1 MPFGFD
7 PRKLIDEEKENK
19 KIDNDGTIWK
29 QAQIDQEA
37 LEIANNLRRKSN
49 IADAMTKVDQSL
61 REFKFEKEHGED
73 AYIDAKIKQNP
84 EYRDKRLFTE
94 DENKAYYRKE
104 MSEMKGLLKGVKIDW
119 ATGDDI
125 LPDEADMNENQLKAF
140 KKGKY
145 ATLQNEYGEK
155 PEQETYKNLAQF
167 ASTNSVGGEKVE
179 WKTTGGNSADPFAS
193 DVGITESI
201 NGAIISGLIKIP
213 KGFANLGAMIMDAA
227 GADGIETGDAERSK
241 VAQLERWWD
250 NTYFGMIEAYG
261 ESKAKETAV
270 GKITEMI
277 VQIYGGWA
285 TVGRKGLNVTQKAQK
300 IYNKAKDG
308 VTNGSYMRTY
318 GNKNLYEGAKKAAEL
333 NKLSR
338 TQEFVSWAIG
348 GGVGGAVVY
357 KNEGIGTFG
366 DIEML
371 DFIPTGLD
379 RETRATAKDDAT
391 RMLYNK
397 LKFSTELGFPII
409 PAIIGTGRVGK
420 SILKSG
426 KDWAYSGD
434 ATKRFLDKYL
444 NKNLR
449 ARGPQTEEV
458 FQAGQRMEGK
468 MSSSE
473 ALAKD
478 YLKGFDNII
487 KKMSNSSQSA
497 STASG
502 LKQGI
507 SDMIV
512 NVIQKGRMTVKN
524 GKVVAGSFD
533 SKTLNTFFKT
543 LTKDLKVSDKN
554 ALALIDQL
562 DDVHGSWAEFLNNIV
577 SGGNLNVATKE
588 FVKLMN
594 ERIGTT
600 LSNQYKIFGD
610 NALRPIN
617 EYKVASDVRDEVA
630 KIIQRQAK
638 ESGATMAKTEA
649 QEAVNSIIKN
659 VILDPNTATPV
670 FKFEAKG
677 PLRDKAMT
685 IKNIAENITG
695 GGKFKPDKK
704 GGLIQTESDL
714 NAFKKLFGNYA
725 NSQKVIANVTTDLA
739 SFAARDRFYN
749 KVKLD
754 SDALI
759 AKGERAL
766 VYPTYNAAVKGFN
779 ANVSGVKIVETP
791 LELPMGLADD
801 IYTPPLNGVFTTE
814 DIAAGLIYGA
824 KGALD
829 KKTMPLWYQAA
840 VLIPKGLVQAGKTVF
855 GPFTHAR
862 NFSSGAI
869 TTVAMG
875 NIFINPIAMAK
886 AFRTAYKTIQPQL
899 LQKNKPGLKVATD
912 TSTPGKFRPGA
923 NTTDPDK
930 LIGASEFTDEGGQSL
945 YRFLLDEGMVNS
957 SATYKELMGIIE
969 DTQRTGFF
977 DFVSKKMNNKLLKPL
992 KKLGQVAQDLYIA
1005 EDDFWKV
1012 WNFAA
1017 ESHRIRRAY
1026 KNAVDSGKIKMADV
1040 PGGSLESVDILK
1052 LATQNVRD
1060 MLPNYAYVSPLIKGL
1075 RVAPIS
1081 NFVSW
1086 PSEIIRGSTN
1096 MTVKAIAETKDPIM
1110 ARVGWERL
1118 MGMTAA
1124 WATVPPL
1131 AVYGFQQA
1139 YGFTSDRLAALKE
1152 FVPGFSADSTILPIY
1167 IDGEYKYIDF
1177 SRGYFYDTITSPIQS
1192 VINQIEANKDK
1203 PTLPMLA
1210 EGMVRAAHKFVKPFV
1225 SEAIWVGGIMD
1236 IIARGGETRS
1246 GSRIFNERDTLGTKI
1261 SKAIS
1266 HQAKVVAPGSR
1277 VQMQRLYAAITGD
1290 LIKGQDFEIPEE
1302 LLGLVGARP
1311 ATLDI
1316 MKTMNITLNQFL
1328 LKNERLERGL
1338 IFEGLRT
1345 GSPVDAND
1353 IIKQFFYA
1361 NQQKY
1366 ESYSTLR
1373 RKIDAGQI
1381 LGYGSDI
1388 AEMFNRRGQKSDY
1401 GKIMENEFMPFQIK
1415 KSAVES
1421 FENLK
1426 RDQEKKGLPFKNPL
1440 DDVVLDRISEIVEA
1454 MVDMPLNQKFEL
1466 DVEDFLLNSQ
1476 GNEKINIPKETIEQ
1490 NDGIKW
1496 RTTSQ
1501 IPVPKEGPQPVVN
1514 TNQMA
1519 QNVDP
1524 ITGLTATQDRLLS
1537 PSDKA
1542 YYRNKNRT
1550 A

>member
-19 KIDNDGTIWK
+19 KIDTDGTVWK

-37 LEIANNLRRKSN
+37 VEIANSLRRKSKIN
-49 IADAMTKVDQSL
+49 EALTTVDQTL

-73 AYIDAKIKQNP
+73 AYIDAKIEQNP

-94 DENKAYYRKE
+94 EENKAYYRKE
-104 MSEMKGLLKGVKIDW
+104 MQSMKGLLEGVKVDW
-119 ATGDDI
+119 DTGDEI
-125 LPDEADMNENQLKAF
+125 LPNEADMNENQLKAF
-140 KKGKY
+140 NKGKY
-145 ATLQNEYGEK
+145 STIQKEYGEK
-155 PEQETYKNLAQF
+155 PDDEPYKNLVKF
-167 ASTNSVGGEKVE
+167 ASTNAPEPKGEAIE
-179 WKTTGGNSADPFAS
+179 WKTTDGNSSDPFAS
-193 DVGITESI
+193 EVGITESVY
-201 NGAIISGLIKIP
+201 GALISGVIKIP
-213 KGFANLGAMIMDAA
+213 KGFANLGAMILDAT
-227 GADGIETGDAERSK
+227 GADGIETGDAEKSK

-250 NTYFGMIEAYG
+250 NTYFGMVEAYG

-270 GKITEMI
+270 GKITEML
-277 VQIYGGWA
+277 VQIYGGWK
-285 TVGRKGLNVTQKAQK
+285 TVGAQGLKVTQKAQK
-300 IYNKAKDG
+300 IYNKAKDA
-308 VTNGSYMRTY
+308 VKNGSYMRTY

-357 KNEGIGTFG
+357 KNENIGTFG

-420 SILKSG
+420 SILRSG
-426 KDWAYSGD
+426 KDWAYSND

-449 ARGPQTEEV
+449 ARGPNTEEV

-478 YLKGFDNII
+478 YLKNFDNII
-487 KKMSNSSQSA
+487 KKMANNSQSA

-502 LKQGI
+502 LRQEI
-507 SDMIV
+507 SDLIV
-512 NVIQKGRMTVKN
+512 GVIQKGRITVKN
-524 GKVVAGSFD
+524 GKAVAGSWD
-533 SKTLNTFFKT
+533 SKTLNTFFKS
-543 LTKDLKVSDKN
+543 LTKDLKVPAKD
-554 ALALIDQL
+554 ALALIDEL
-562 DDVHGSWAEFLNNIV
+562 DNVHGSWAEFLNNVV
-577 SGGNLNVATKE
+577 SGGNINVATKE

-638 ESGATMAKTEA
+638 ESGAVMAKTEA

-695 GGKFKPDKK
+695 GGKFKPDAK

-739 SFAARDRFYN
+739 NFAARDRFYN

-779 ANVSGVKIVETP
+779 ANVSKVKIIETP

-801 IYTPPLNGVFTTE
+801 VYTPPLNGVFTTE
-814 DIAAGLIYGA
+814 DIAAGLKYGA

-829 KKTMPLWYQAA
+829 KKAMPIWYQAA

-875 NIFINPIAMAK
+875 NIFINPLQMAK

-899 LQKNKPGLKVATD
+899 IQKNKPGLKVATD
-912 TSTPGKFRPGA
+912 TSVPGQFRPGA

-930 LIGASEFTDEGGQSL
+930 LIKASDFTEEGGQSL

-969 DTQRTGFF
+969 DTQKTGFF
-977 DFVSKKMNNKLLKPL
+977 EFVSKKMNNKLLKGV
-992 KKLGQVAQDLYIA
+992 KKLGEIAQDLYIA

-1060 MLPNYAYVSPLIKGL
+1060 MLPNYAYVSPFIKGL
-1075 RVAPIS
+1075 RAAPVS

-1131 AVYGFQQA
+1131 AVWGFQQA
-1139 YGFTSDRLAALKE
+1139 YGFTMEKLNALKE
-1152 FVPGFSADSTILPIY
+1152 FVPWFSADSTILPIY

-1177 SRGYFYDTITSPIQS
+1177 SRGFFYDTITSPIQS
-1192 VINQIEANKDK
+1192 VINQVEANKDK
-1203 PTLPMLA
+1203 PTLPMVV
-1210 EGMVRAAHKFVKPFV
+1210 EGMVRASARFVEPFI
-1225 SEAIWVGGIMD
+1225 SEAMWVGGIMD
-1236 IIARGGETRS
+1236 IIVRGGETRS
-1246 GSRIFNERDTLGTKI
+1246 GSRVFNERDSWGTKV
-1261 SKAIS
+1261 SKSIA
-1266 HQAKVVAPGSR
+1266 HQAKIVSPGSR
-1277 VQMQRLYAAITGD
+1277 VQIMRLYAAITGD
-1290 LIKGQDFEIPEE
+1290 TIKGQDFEIPDE

-1311 ATLDI
+1311 APLDI

-1345 GSPVDAND
+1345 GDPVDPND

-1361 NQQKY
+1361 NKQKY
-1366 ESYSTLR
+1366 ESYSGLR
-1373 RKIDAGQI
+1373 RKIDAGGV
-1381 LGYGSDI
+1381 LGYQTDI
-1388 AEMFNRRGQKSDY
+1388 AELFGRREQKSDY
-1401 GKIMENEFMPFQIK
+1401 GKIMENEFMPFTIK

-1426 RDQEKKGLPFKNPL
+1426 NDQEKKGLPFTNPL
-1440 DDVVLDRISEIVEA
+1440 NDMVLDKINEMVEA
-1454 MVDMPLNQKFEL
+1454 MVDMPLNKKFDL
-1466 DVEDFLLNSQ
+1466 NVEDFLFKPRGRIDIILP
-1476 GNEKINIPKETIEQ
+1476 EKTIEQ

-1496 RTTSQ
+1496 KNISQ
-1501 IPVPKEGPQPVVN
+1501 TPPLGETPQPVVN
-1514 TNQMA
+1514 NAQMA
-1519 QNVDP
+1519 QNVNP
-1524 ITGLTATQDRLLS
+1524 ITNLTSTQEALLS
-1537 PSDKA
+1537 PTEKVIAS
-1542 YYRNKNRT
+1542 RT
-1550 A
+1550 